1 MDRLKTINK
10 RKKKEKQKRESGLSQ
25 YLILLSLRLTGLGKY
40 WYVTAVFLFCQK
52 QTSYDFMTTFRK
64 LSEK

>member
-10 RKKKEKQKRESGLSQ
+10 RKKKEKQKKESGLSQ

-52 QTSYDFMTTFRK
+52 QTS
-64 LSEK
+64 